1 MKSKFVVRL
10 AAAALACSLCLSLAA
25 CGSGESASASESSAA
40 QVSEP
45 ETTEI
50 TATAAAAITLPEGF
64 TVPTAINGFEKQ
76 TVGDVLYGAVNMT
89 QYRNVGYIYSAGSCT
104 FTYSGTLFDG
114 YGEPVTTARTD
125 VTVALWK
132 QLEGAA
138 EFVKTVH
145 YVADGSAQQYTF
157 DGLDTSSQYRFTIT
171 YTDNGAYYMT
181 GQFSISGVAEM
192 GTDEEPTVSA

>member
-1 MKSKFVVRL
+1 MKSKLLIRM
-10 AAAALACSLCLSLAA
+10 AAAALAAVLCLSLAA
-25 CGSGESASASESSAA
+25 CGSSDDEDTSASGTVTVDED
-40 QVSEP
+40 
-45 ETTEI
+45 TEI
-50 TATAAAAITLPEGF
+50 TASAGGSITLPE
-64 TVPTAINGFEKQ
+64 TMTIPTEVNAMEKEI
-76 TVGDVLYGAVNMT
+76 VGDTMYCAVNMT
-89 QYRNVGYIYSAGSCT
+89 QYRNIGYIYSSGSCT
-104 FTYSGTLFDG
+104 FTFTGTLTDG

-132 QLEGAA
+132 QVEGAA

-145 YVADGSAQQYTF
+145 YVADGTAQQYTF